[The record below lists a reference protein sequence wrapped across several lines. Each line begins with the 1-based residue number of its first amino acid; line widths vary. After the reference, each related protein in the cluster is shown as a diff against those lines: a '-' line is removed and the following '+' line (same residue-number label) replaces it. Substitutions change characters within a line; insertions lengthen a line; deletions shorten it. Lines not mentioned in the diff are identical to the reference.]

1 MDHGGCHDIR
11 GRHEAEAR
19 DAVAANEMSEVRD
32 IPFNSEHGT
41 MGYTF
46 PVEHCAYSLMF
57 PWAGYDAA
65 SSG

>member
-1 MDHGGCHDIR
+1 
-11 GRHEAEAR
+11 
-19 DAVAANEMSEVRD
+19 MSEVRD